1 MRPRLTLSRAFVMER
16 TWPFF
21 IDVSVAA
28 ALLAGFYAILWVAK
42 FWFSSAIPE
51 VEIYRSPAHL
61 PLYAFYSVVRIFV
74 AYALSLVFAV
84 AYGYTAAYNK
94 RLESLLIATLDIL
107 QSIPVLSFL
116 PGVMLAMMSL
126 FPSRQ
131 MGIEMGAI
139 LLIFTGEVWNMAF
152 SFYTSLKS
160 IPRELMEATAIN
172 RFSRWQRLFQLELP
186 FAAIGLVWNS
196 IVSVANGWFFLMV
209 CEMFP
214 VGSRNFRLPGLGSY
228 LQTAAAHGDLMA
240 VTWGLITMVLIV
252 VITDQLLWRPLI
264 AWSDKFKFETVES
277 TDRVTSPVLDALR
290 NSRVVGIINRYTF
303 RPLAERFYMDA
314 AARRTRRKPKPVGG
328 EPKKGSMAIYA
339 VVGIALLIVVGIAA
353 FHALLLLKGMRGA
366 DFLRLLAG
374 AGLTLL
380 RVNAAL
386 LIGSL
391 WTIPVGV
398 AIGFNPRLSHIA
410 AADRADC
417 GVVSGHGA
425 VPADPGGADAGG
437 DWAGRRV
444 SGADAAGGAVV
455 HPVQRDCGGTGDSV
469 GAAGGFAAVS
479 VQGCAALDHGDPA
492 GNFSVSDYGA
502 DYGVGRS
509 VERLD
514 CGGIF
519 PAEGAGAVDSGIGR
533 ADQHGEHRRELSG
546 VAGGDDDHGA
556 DCCDHQSASVAA
568 AVSPGGDEVPAG
580 VKQRKASGKSVSEK
594 LLAKAFS
601 AVYERAAT
609 G

>member
-21 IDVSVAA
+21 VDVSVAA
-28 ALLAGFYAILWVAK
+28 ALLAGFYAILWIGK

-51 VEIYRSPAHL
+51 VEIYRSPVHL

-94 RLESLLIATLDIL
+94 RVESLLIATLDIL

-131 MGIEMGAI
+131 LGIEFGAI

-186 FAAIGLVWNS
+186 FGAIGLVWNS

-228 LQTAAAHGDLMA
+228 LQTAAAHGDFAA
-240 VTWGLITMVLIV
+240 VTWGLITMVLII
-252 VITDQLLWRPLI
+252 VITDQVLWRPLI

-277 TDRVTSPVLDALR
+277 SDRVTSPVLDALR
-290 NSRVVGIINRYTF
+290 NSSVIGIINRYTF
-303 RPLAERFYMDA
+303 KPMAERFYVDL
-314 AARRTRRKPKPVGG
+314 AARRKRRRPKPVQDK
-328 EPKKGSMAIYA
+328 PRRAATAIYLTVAAAVLA
-339 VVGIALLIVVGIAA
+339 VVGVAA
-353 FHALLLLKGMRGA
+353 FHALLLLKGMHRS
-366 DFLRLLAG
+366 DLLHLLAG
-374 AGLTLL
+374 AGLTLV

-386 LIGSL
+386 VIGSL

-398 AIGFNPRLSHIA
+398 AIGFNPKLSQILQPIAQIA
-410 AADRADC
+410 ASFPATALFPLILVALARI
-417 GVVSGHGA
+417 GIGLGIGSVVLMLLAAQWYILFNVIAGA
-425 VPADPGGADAGG
+425 QAIPSELREVATLFRFRDM
-437 DWAGRRV
+437 
-444 SGADAAGGAVV
+444 
-455 HPVQRDCGGTGDSV
+455 QRWTTV
-469 GAAGGFAAVS
+469 I
-479 VQGCAALDHGDPA
+479 LP
-492 GNFSVSDYGA
+492 
-502 DYGVGRS
+502 
-509 VERLD
+509 
-514 CGGIF
+514 GIF
-519 PAEGAGAVDSGIGR
+519 PFLITGLIT
-533 ADQHGEHRRELSG
+533 
-546 VAGGDDDHGA
+546 
-556 DCCDHQSASVAA
+556 
-568 AVSPGGDEVPAG
+568 
-580 VKQRKASGKSVSEK
+580 ASGGAWNASIVAEYFQLKGSTLATTGLGAQISQASSDGNYPV
-594 LLAKAFS
+594 LLA
-601 AVYERAAT
+601 AT
-609 G
+609 MIMALIVVTINRLVWRPLYHLAETKYRLE

>member
-1 MRPRLTLSRAFVMER
+1 MKPRLTLSRAFVMER

-21 IDVSVAA
+21 IDLSVAA

-51 VEIYRSPAHL
+51 VEIYRLPSHL
-61 PLYAFYSVVRIFV
+61 PLYAFYSVVRIFL
-74 AYALSLVFAV
+74 AYALSLVFAI

-131 MGIEMGAI
+131 LGIEAGAI

-160 IPRELMEATAIN
+160 IPRELMEATQIN

-186 FAAIGLVWNS
+186 FGAIGLVWNS

-228 LQTAAAHGDLMA
+228 LQTAAAHGDFIA
-240 VTWGLITMVLIV
+240 VTWGLITMVLII

-277 TDRVTSPVLDALR
+277 TNRVTSPVLDALR
-290 NSRVVGIINRYTF
+290 NSTVVGIINRTTF
-303 RPLAERFYMDA
+303 RPMAERFYRDIA
-314 AARRTRRKPKPVGG
+314 ERRKQRKPKP
-328 EPKKGSMAIYA
+328 A
-339 VVGIALLIVVGIAA
+339 VEKPRTVATAVYLVIATTLLIAIGIAA
-353 FHALLLLKGMRGA
+353 FHAAMLLKAIHRSE
-366 DFLRLLAG
+366 FLHLLAG
-374 AGLTLL
+374 AGLTLV

-410 AADRADC
+410 QPVAQIAASFPATALFPLILVALARI
-417 GVVSGHGA
+417 GIGLGIGSVVLMLLAAQWYILFNVIAGA
-425 VPADPGGADAGG
+425 QAIPSEL
-437 DWAGRRV
+437 REV
-444 SGADAAGGAVV
+444 SRLFRFKD
-455 HPVQRDCGGTGDSV
+455 VQRWTTV
-469 GAAGGFAAVS
+469 I
-479 VQGCAALDHGDPA
+479 LP
-492 GNFSVSDYGA
+492 
-502 DYGVGRS
+502 
-509 VERLD
+509 
-514 CGGIF
+514 GIF
-519 PAEGAGAVDSGIGR
+519 PFLITGLIT
-533 ADQHGEHRRELSG
+533 
-546 VAGGDDDHGA
+546 
-556 DCCDHQSASVAA
+556 
-568 AVSPGGDEVPAG
+568 
-580 VKQRKASGKSVSEK
+580 ASGGAWNASIVAEYFQLKGSTLATLGLGAQISAASNDGNYPV
-594 LLAKAFS
+594 LLA
-601 AVYERAAT
+601 AT
-609 G
+609 MIMALMVVTINRLVWRPLYHLAETKYRLE

>member
-21 IDVSVAA
+21 VDLSVAA

-94 RLESLLIATLDIL
+94 RLEALLIATLDIL

-131 MGIEMGAI
+131 LGIEFGAI

-160 IPRELMEATAIN
+160 IPRELMEACTIN

-186 FAAIGLVWNS
+186 FGAIGLVWNS

-228 LQTAAAHGDLMA
+228 LQTAAAHGDFVA
-240 VTWGLITMVLIV
+240 VTWGLLTMVLII

-277 TDRVTSPVLDALR
+277 SERVTSPVLDALR
-290 NSRVVGIINRYTF
+290 NSSVVGIINRYTF
-303 RPLAERFYMDA
+303 RPIAERFYIEM
-314 AARRTRRKPKPVGG
+314 AARRKRRKAKPVSG
-328 EPKKGSMAIYA
+328 EPRKGWTA
-339 VVGIALLIVVGIAA
+339 VYFIAAMVVLVVVGIAA
-353 FHALLLLKGMRGA
+353 FHALLLLKGMHRA
-366 DFLRLLAG
+366 EFLHLLAG
-374 AGLTLL
+374 AGLTLV

-410 AADRADC
+410 QPVAQIAASFPATALFPLILVALMRI
-417 GVVSGHGA
+417 GVGLGFGSVVLMLLAAQWYILFNVIAGA
-425 VPADPGGADAGG
+425 QAIPSELREVATLFRFQD
-437 DWAGRRV
+437 
-444 SGADAAGGAVV
+444 
-455 HPVQRDCGGTGDSV
+455 VQRWTTV
-469 GAAGGFAAVS
+469 I
-479 VQGCAALDHGDPA
+479 LP
-492 GNFSVSDYGA
+492 
-502 DYGVGRS
+502 
-509 VERLD
+509 
-514 CGGIF
+514 GIF
-519 PAEGAGAVDSGIGR
+519 PFLITGLITASGGAWNASIVAEYFQLKGR
-533 ADQHGEHRRELSG
+533 ALSTLGLGAQISAASDQANYP
-546 VAGGDDDHGA
+546 V
-556 DCCDHQSASVAA
+556 
-568 AVSPGGDEVPAG
+568 
-580 VKQRKASGKSVSEK
+580 
-594 LLAKAFS
+594 LLA
-601 AVYERAAT
+601 AT
-609 G
+609 MIMALMVVTINRLVWRPLYHLAETKYRLE